1 MFVHVLGC
9 AAGGGFP
16 QWNCNCDNCV
26 GVREGRFGLKA
37 RTQSSVAVSSDRKA
51 WVLINA
57 SPDIRT
63 QIEAFPALR
72 PKRAIRDS
80 AIAAIVLI
88 DGQLEH
94 CAGLL
99 SLYQGG
105 GLSAGETIIG
115 PKLNVYCTDTLCEDL
130 TVTLPILPVLERY
143 CGVNRHRIDIDSGA
157 SWRIAQ
163 AEGLRFLAVPV
174 KSRAP
179 IYSPHRENPHRGDTI
194 ALWVEDERSGR
205 SLLYAGALGETD
217 PQLLGLMARADC
229 LFVDGTFWSDQE
241 TAALGISPTLSRQRG
256 HLPVSGAGGM
266 IEILRPFKHC
276 RKILTHINNTNP
288 ILNEASPE
296 RAQLVLEGIEVAYD
310 GMEFEL

>member
-1 MFVHVLGC
+1 MLVHVLGC
-9 AAGGGFP
+9 TAGGGFP
-16 QWNCNCDNCV
+16 QWNCNCGNCA
-26 GVREGRFGLKA
+26 GVRDGRPSLKA
-37 RTQSSVAVSSDRKA
+37 RTQSSIAISSDGRA

-57 SPDIRT
+57 SPDIRA

-72 PKRAIRDS
+72 PRRAIRDS

-105 GLSAGETIIG
+105 GLSSGERMIG
-115 PKLNVYCTDTLCEDL
+115 PTLNVYCTDALGEDL
-130 TVTLPILPVLERY
+130 TTTLAVFPLLERY
-143 CGVNRHRIDIDSGA
+143 CGVNRHRIDIDTGA
-157 SWRIAQ
+157 QWLIPQ

-194 ALWVEDERSGR
+194 ALWVEDLRSR
-205 SLLYAGALGETD
+205 RALLYAGALGEVE
-217 PQLLGLMARADC
+217 PEVLRRMEQADC
-229 LFVDGTFWSDQE
+229 VFVDGTFWSDQE
-241 TAALGISPTLSRQRG
+241 TAALGISPVLSHQRG
-256 HLPVSGAGGM
+256 HLPVAGPGGM
-266 IEILRPFKHC
+266 IEVLRPLKRP
-276 RKILTHINNTNP
+276 RKILTHVNNTNP
-288 ILNEASPE
+288 ILDETSPE
-296 RAQLVLEGIEVAYD
+296 RAQLALEGVEVAYD